1 MPDAVQLFSISLVS
15 RIMHSRKLILRSLRQ
30 SPILV
35 SLTILLGF
43 SGALFSGVST
53 FLLVPILLELLGQSS
68 ALSDELPGGLQ
79 KILGAFDNVP
89 DSYRLIVMSLSV
101 VALIILKNLAIYSG
115 SLASSR
121 LTLKFASQ
129 LRLEGLRILLD
140 VDLDYYAKHKVG
152 DLINHLNVEV
162 SRTTIAIRTLA
173 RLAVSAITILVF
185 VGILLLASWQLTV
198 IATFALGLV
207 ALINQSAVRSSKV
220 YGEELSQKSRDYSSR
235 IIEILSG
242 IRLVKSTANE
252 EVEYDTVSHLISSR
266 EIADYRSQLLFAG
279 IAPLNEVCSIIALIV
294 VAVVGRLVVG
304 KDLSAFSSI
313 LLTYLVVLFRMLP
326 SIGYLNSSRSQ
337 LANVLPSVAVVG
349 HFLSRENKPFMPR
362 GHRQFSELREGIHF
376 KQLSFHYPGAEQ
388 LVLSD
393 IDLYLKK
400 GSTLALVGA
409 SGAGKST
416 LADLLPRFYDPC
428 SGQIEVDGIDLREF
442 AIDSFRQQLGVVS
455 QDTFLFNASVKEN
468 LRYGR
473 QEANDAEIEDA
484 LRRANAYEFVNALPE
499 GLETMIGDRG
509 VLLSGGQRQRLAIAR
524 ALLQNPDILILDEAT
539 SALDTVSERLVQK
552 AIDELSRDRTTLV
565 IAHRL
570 STVKNADQIAVLD
583 RGQVVEMGTHTELLS
598 KGGYYAQLC
607 AIQFSDKAKDQS
619 ADATSTDVEETIT
632 KASYEIRSRLNS
644 VIGILSL
651 LRDDEVGLVQD
662 DTERNELTASAYE
675 TTLTLLQSVE
685 KLEKTSN
692 QTVLR

>member
-1 MPDAVQLFSISLVS
+1 
-15 RIMHSRKLILRSLRQ
+15 
-30 SPILV
+30 
-35 SLTILLGF
+35 
-43 SGALFSGVST
+43 
-53 FLLVPILLELLGQSS
+53 
-68 ALSDELPGGLQ
+68 
-79 KILGAFDNVP
+79 
-89 DSYRLIVMSLSV
+89 
-101 VALIILKNLAIYSG
+101 
-115 SLASSR
+115 
-121 LTLKFASQ
+121 
-129 LRLEGLRILLD
+129 
-140 VDLDYYAKHKVG
+140 
-152 DLINHLNVEV
+152 
-162 SRTTIAIRTLA
+162 
-173 RLAVSAITILVF
+173 
-185 VGILLLASWQLTV
+185 
-198 IATFALGLV
+198 
-207 ALINQSAVRSSKV
+207 
-220 YGEELSQKSRDYSSR
+220 
-235 IIEILSG
+235 
-242 IRLVKSTANE
+242 
-252 EVEYDTVSHLISSR
+252 LISSR

-376 KQLSFHYPGAEQ
+376 KQLSFRYPGAEQ
-388 LVLSD
+388 LVLSG